1 MRTRKRTYST
11 LIPSRPARQLRAVSF
26 QRRCRVIFRVQRKL
40 ERHKLTPFFRCFRPS
55 APPLARSFGGPNCLK
70 GDPQVRFCVAF
81 AEMAAKQ
88 KEGGRAS

>member
-40 ERHKLTPFFRCFRPS
+40 ERHKLTPFFRCFRP
-55 APPLARSFGGPNCLK
+55 LARSAVLI
-70 GDPQVRFCVAF
+70 A
-81 AEMAAKQ
+81 
-88 KEGGRAS
+88 